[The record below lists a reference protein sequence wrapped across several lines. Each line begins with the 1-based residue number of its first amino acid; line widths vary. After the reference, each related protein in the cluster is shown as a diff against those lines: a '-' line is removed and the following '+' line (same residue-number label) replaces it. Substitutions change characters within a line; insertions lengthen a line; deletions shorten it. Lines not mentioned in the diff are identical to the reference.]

1 MAFYNLSGG
10 GSEGTPSPNVGV
22 WLNQTPLDVTRWQWP
37 LYRGSDATPVIVPM
51 GAGRLKDEFAKLQFG
66 PHKLRIMAPEERGD
80 AKGKE
85 TTIEHVYLDYVEATT
100 ETAGLLRLYDYR
112 YVMRAQVM
120 PFDVNVVRPINPEK
134 AEATD
139 DNEKVYRE
147 DTSPDARTAATL
159 DWAVKRLVA
168 LLAPPPKVTYGTGA
182 NATAVLPDNLL
193 LSNAMRLNEALG
205 LLCELTGHDFTID
218 TEGGIVIVAKADE
231 TVPGE
236 VKSALWLTRP
246 ELDGKA
252 WAIGAPKAIHV
263 LVQRRYELILDLPQ
277 ISGSVSIVQRQFPAG
292 TTPLDLVQVYEVGGQ
307 YFTPKDFHDYIVASF
322 TAYGFGTRP
331 VGTALFSDAAVVD
344 VFDAH
349 ITDDEWLG
357 TFLQVRPS
365 NGFAANQRQEA
376 NAASMSRAFIDVIRR
391 DHRKLYR
398 MQERQQTGSTIK
410 PIQFNAW
417 YDYHF
422 GVMDAE
428 GQLADFV
435 TRGSDRI
442 GPVNGDWCELLQQ
455 YVATRRNGDGTR
467 IEADLGMNHRST
479 NLRPSPF
486 AVGWDKTPAEA
497 VIRLT
502 PLAPLQ
508 ASPIVGLVANRFPG
522 QWGTLPTLREQTS
535 TDLVSATDYGAAT
548 DLRVLVTG
556 QRGALDNRIT
566 AHIRLVATQRSPNT
580 IERFE
585 VFDFDTGIKEA
596 TRELVEVSAS
606 PDLSLALLADGS
618 ELNRTVVEADA
629 KAQADE
635 VIRAYKL
642 GAFGV
647 GVAHGTQL
655 VRRLKAPVGAVQ
667 RMAIV
672 FGTGSHDYFIGTQV
686 DIGPASYAD
695 RLAATR
701 RKALAEQA
709 KQSYP
714 KASKEKPAPEPV
726 HERAIL

>member
-1 MAFYNLSGG
+1 MSFYNLSGG
-10 GSEGTPSPNVGV
+10 GSEGAPSPNVGV
-22 WLNQTPLDVTRWQWP
+22 YLNSIPLDVTRWQWP
-37 LYRGSDATPVIVPM
+37 LYRGSDATPVIVPL
-51 GAGRLKDEFAKLQFG
+51 GSARLADTFAKLPYG
-66 PHKLRIMAPEERGD
+66 PHKLRVIAPEERGG

-85 TTIEHVYLDYVEATT
+85 TIIEHVYLDYVQATT

-134 AEATD
+134 AEAID
-139 DNEKVYRE
+139 DAEKVYRA
-147 DTSPDARTAATL
+147 DTSPDALTAATL

-168 LLAPPPKVTYGTGA
+168 LLSPAPKVTYGPGA
-182 NATAVLPDNLL
+182 DAAVKLPDNLL

-263 LVQRRYELILDLPQ
+263 LVQRRYELVLDLPQ
-277 ISGSVSIVQRQFPAG
+277 LSGSVVQRQFPAG

-307 YFTPKDFHDYIVASF
+307 YFTPKAFYDYIVATF

-331 VGTALFSDAAVVD
+331 VGTSLQSDAAVVD
-344 VFDAH
+344 TFDAH

-365 NGFAANQRQEA
+365 NGFAANARNEA
-376 NAASMSRAFIDVIRR
+376 NAASMARAFIDVIRR

-398 MQERQQTGSTIK
+398 IQERQTASTTVN

-422 GVMDAE
+422 GVMDSE
-428 GQLADFV
+428 GQLTDFT
-435 TRGSDRI
+435 TRASDRI
-442 GPVNGDWCELLQQ
+442 GAVNGDWCELLSN
-455 YVATRRNGDGTR
+455 YTATRYNSDNT
-467 IEADLGMNHRST
+467 ILEADLGINHRST

-497 VIRLT
+497 VIRLS
-502 PLAPLQ
+502 PLAPLG

-522 QWGTLPTLREQTS
+522 QWGTLPTVREQTAA
-535 TDLVSATDYGAAT
+535 DLVAATSYGAAT

-556 QRGALDNRIT
+556 QQGTLATTIT
-566 AHIRLVATQRSPNT
+566 AHIRIVATQRSPNT

-585 VFDFDTGIKEA
+585 VFDFDTGIKGA

-618 ELNRTVVEADA
+618 KLNRTVVEADA

-655 VRRLKAPVGAVQ
+655 VRRIKAPIGAIQ

-709 KQSYP
+709 KMSLP
-714 KASKEKPAPEPV
+714 KASKEQPAPEPV